1 MPSHLSKATAMKA
14 HNVLAVTIMM
24 SLLGLSAHADGKG
37 DLQQYLKDTAH
48 RVKSTNVAAEKRAIL
63 TGSMGTMTRVLD
75 ILHESP
81 TLSSADAI
89 GIERLRTSLL
99 DKQHQLSG
107 TNGYEAVPDARLNAF
122 AEFIVQ
128 DTEQADQVITISL
141 VTLLVGIIVLIL
153 LLR

>member
-1 MPSHLSKATAMKA
+1 MKVR
-14 HNVLAVTIMM
+14 NVLALTVMM
-24 SLLGLSAHADGKG
+24 SLLGLTAHADGKG

-81 TLSSADAI
+81 TLSGSDAI

-99 DKQHQLSG
+99 DKQNQLAG
-107 TNGYEAVPDARLNAF
+107 TNGYDPVPDAKLNAF
-122 AEFIVQ
+122 AEYIVQ

-141 VTLLVGIIVLIL
+141 VTLLVGVIVLIL